1 MELSKKVKTALDE
14 TRILILGAQVLLGF
28 GFRGVFSETFA
39 GLPALA
45 RYMDGVGLVLL
56 VYTVVLL
63 IAPGPYHRI
72 VEGGQ
77 DSGGLHAYTTAIA
90 DLALLPFALALG
102 IGLFVGAEAIFA
114 DDALAIK
121 AGAAGAGLA
130 LALWYGLPQLRRGFV
145 GERQRMITRGQRDE
159 RANTPLPAKIE
170 QLLTEARVI
179 LPGAQALFGFQ
190 LAIVLTRT
198 FEELPRTSMGVH
210 AASLFLV
217 ALAVIMLMAPAP
229 YHRIVYAGED
239 TEDVY
244 RVGSV
249 FVTAATVPLGLGLA
263 GDVYV
268 VIARISGSAAIGSLL
283 GASTFTALAG
293 LWYLYPLIVAR
304 TRKHRG

>member
-1 MELSKKVKTALDE
+1 MELSKKVKIALDE

-28 GFRGVFSETFA
+28 GFRAVFSEAFT
-39 GLPALA
+39 GLPAHA
-45 RYMDGVGLVLL
+45 RYMDGVGLGLL
-56 VYTVVLL
+56 VCTVALL

-77 DSGGLHAYTTAIA
+77 DSGRLHQYATAIA

-102 IGLFVGAEAIFA
+102 IGLFVGAEGIFA
-114 DDALAIK
+114 DDAVAIG
-121 AGAAGAGLA
+121 AGATGAGLA
-130 LALWYGLPQLRRGFV
+130 LALWYGLPQLRQRFV
-145 GERQRMITRGQRDE
+145 GERERMVTRGQRDE
-159 RANTPLPAKIE
+159 RP
-170 QLLTEARVI
+170 EARVI

-190 LAIVLTRT
+190 LAIVLSQA
-198 FEELPRTSMGVH
+198 FEQLPRISMAVH

-217 ALAVIMLMAPAP
+217 ALAVVILMAPAP

-239 TEDVY
+239 AEDVY

-249 FVTAATVPLGLGLA
+249 LVTAATIPLGLGLA

-268 VIARISGSAAIGSLL
+268 VIAKISGSLAVGSLA
-283 GASTFTALAG
+283 GASTFVVLTG

-304 TRKHRG
+304 TREQSR